1 MTFNKQTIS
10 LLPNQWIIIESDW
23 FVSLLSS
30 TIENLNL
37 HDTYVPLCF
46 VSYMC
51 VQREEGSSEIEKQ
64 KDCTLGIFFPDF
76 FNGIT
81 LMVEN
86 LTFPNI

>member
-1 MTFNKQTIS
+1 MFCKLNVCAKRTRLF
-10 LLPNQWIIIESDW
+10 SDR
-23 FVSLLSS
+23 FVSLLPS
-30 TIENLNL
+30 TIENPNL

-46 VSYMC
+46 VSYMY
-51 VQREEGSSEIEKQ
+51 VQREQGSFETEKQ

-76 FNGIT
+76 FNGIA